1 MKLSSDRTIILSDIL
16 STGFIR
22 TLYLIRVHMG
32 ILSGSH
38 MPSRSWLRYARD
50 KKPSRGRGLKAA
62 WALFI
67 ILGIP
72 LGLLA
77 ILGPLA
83 AAGYYFEPLRQF
95 WRPWPP
101 DYQKA
106 IIGIAGFSA
115 VVAHLFYRSGRDH
128 GYRSG
133 KVAGKAA
140 ARNASEQSAPVQE
153 ELPVPLPEP
162 PAVQATSVLP
172 DAPIPPPQ

>member
-1 MKLSSDRTIILSDIL
+1 
-16 STGFIR
+16 
-22 TLYLIRVHMG
+22 MG
-32 ILSGSH
+32 KLSGSH
-38 MPSRSWLRYARD
+38 VPSRSWLRYARD
-50 KKPSRGRGLKAA
+50 KKPSMGRGLKAA

-67 ILGIP
+67 VLGIP
-72 LGLLA
+72 LGLVA
-77 ILGPLA
+77 ILGLLA
-83 AAGYYFEPLRQF
+83 SAGYYLEPLRQF

-101 DYQKA
+101 DWMKGLM
-106 IIGIAGFSA
+106 GIAGFA
-115 VVAHLFYRSGRDH
+115 ALAAHLSYRSGRDR

-140 ARNASEQSAPVQE
+140 SRNAEEAMANVQE

>member
-1 MKLSSDRTIILSDIL
+1 MN
-16 STGFIR
+16 FIR
-22 TLYLIRVHMG
+22 AMPLGNLDMG

-38 MPSRSWLRYARD
+38 APSKSWLRYARD
-50 KKPSRGRGLKAA
+50 KKPSMGRGLKAA

-67 ILGIP
+67 LLGIP

-77 ILGPLA
+77 FLGPLA

-106 IIGIAGFSA
+106 LIGIAGFA
-115 VVAHLFYRSGRDH
+115 ALAAHLFYRSGRDH

-140 ARNASEQSAPVQE
+140 ARTA
-153 ELPVPLPEP
+153 
-162 PAVQATSVLP
+162 
-172 DAPIPPPQ
+172 

>member
-1 MKLSSDRTIILSDIL
+1 MGKLSD
-16 STGFIR
+16 
-22 TLYLIRVHMG
+22 
-32 ILSGSH
+32 SH
-38 MPSRSWLRYARD
+38 VPSRSWLRYARD
-50 KKPSRGRGLKAA
+50 KKPSMGRGLKAA

-83 AAGYYFEPLRQF
+83 YAGYYFEPLRQF

-101 DYQKA
+101 DYMKA
-106 IIGIAGFSA
+106 IIGIAGFAA
-115 VVAHLFYRSGRDH
+115 VAAHLCYRSGRDH

-140 ARNASEQSAPVQE
+140 ARNAADQSAPVQE

-172 DAPIPPPQ
+172 DAPVPPPQ

>member
-1 MKLSSDRTIILSDIL
+1 M
-16 STGFIR
+16 GFIR
-22 TLYLIRVHMG
+22 TLSLGSVRMG
-32 ILSGSH
+32 KLSDSH
-38 MPSRSWLRYARD
+38 VPSRSWLRYARD
-50 KKPSRGRGLKAA
+50 KKPSMGRGLKAA

-67 ILGIP
+67 LLGIP
-72 LGLLA
+72 LGFLA

-83 AAGYYFEPLRQF
+83 FAGYYFEPLRQF

-101 DYQKA
+101 DYMKA
-106 IIGIAGFSA
+106 IIGIAGFAA
-115 VVAHLFYRSGRDH
+115 VAAHLCYRSGRDH

-140 ARNASEQSAPVQE
+140 ARNAADQSAPVQE

-172 DAPIPPPQ
+172 DAPVPPPPQ

>member
-1 MKLSSDRTIILSDIL
+1 MGKLSD
-16 STGFIR
+16 
-22 TLYLIRVHMG
+22 
-32 ILSGSH
+32 SH

-67 ILGIP
+67 VLGIP

-83 AAGYYFEPLRQF
+83 YAGYYFEPLRQF

-101 DYQKA
+101 DYLKA
-106 IIGIAGFSA
+106 IIGIAGFAA
-115 VVAHLFYRSGRDH
+115 VAAHLCYRSGRDH

-133 KVAGKAA
+133 KQAGKAA
-140 ARNASEQSAPVQE
+140 ARNAVEQSAPVQE
-153 ELPVPLPEP
+153 DLPVPLPEP